1 MRYSLL
7 AAVVLSLF
15 VSACDDYMRFRIEPP
30 KFHDDL
36 CGGCGR

>member
-7 AAVVLSLF
+7 AVIFLSFL
-15 VSACDDYMRFRIEPP
+15 VSACDDYMRLRIEPP

-36 CGGCGR
+36 CGSCGR